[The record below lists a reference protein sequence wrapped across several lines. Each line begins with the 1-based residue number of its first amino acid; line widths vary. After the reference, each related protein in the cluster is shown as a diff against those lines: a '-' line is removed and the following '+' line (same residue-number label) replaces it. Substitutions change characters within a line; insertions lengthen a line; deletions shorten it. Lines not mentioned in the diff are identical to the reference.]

1 MNEEDT
7 AAYILIR
14 MEYIDQKQKVDEFV
28 TSTRFN
34 FSKRVEKSS
43 TTSTST
49 SVYTK
54 EVNYTLLTWLDQH
67 VKHPY
72 PTQEEKNQ
80 IAADTGL
87 TITQINNWM
96 SNARRR
102 VLTKP
107 SGIRTYKKKQN
118 YTKARNHI
126 GKFNR
131 PTLQHF

>member
-43 TTSTST
+43 PSST

-67 VKHPY
+67 TKHPY

-80 IAADTGL
+80 IVAATGL

-102 VLTKP
+102 ILTKP
-107 SGIRTYKKKQN
+107 SGIRAYKKKQN
-118 YTKARNHI
+118 YTKTRNHV